1 MAYQLTILFHHK
13 IQLRHKVRRA
23 AIAVQNI
30 MLCAA
35 GAVYVPEG
43 FACKVFYGAV
53 VGRVSLRIIILIS
66 ISLSRWVS
74 FVEFCYALEFTL
86 LCGAAACGAGCIGV
100 F

>member
-1 MAYQLTILFHHK
+1 MGVHDVAYQLTVLFHHK

-43 FACKVFYGAV
+43 FAGKVFYGAI
-53 VGRVSLRIIILIS
+53 VGRGLVVYYYTHIYILIS
-66 ISLSRWVS
+66 L
-74 FVEFCYALEFTL
+74 
-86 LCGAAACGAGCIGV
+86 G
-100 F
+100 